1 MVSPSRRLV
10 DPPASVR
17 KWQVR
22 ELAADPGPRLWT
34 TRSGSIYEALRAA
47 LERYD
52 EAELEERHS
61 RDTVSFRPRN
71 RSSIFRKRIAHGVTT
86 LGVTSDTARRATGV
100 TPAPIYFN
108 PPPNPLVNPF
118 WTNPTSNSIG
128 SEARNP
134 MAESLPQKV
143 SSSVISVAMKVA
155 SANFEGD
162 WMNRSA

>member
-22 ELAADPGPRLWT
+22 ELA
-34 TRSGSIYEALRAA
+34 
-47 LERYD
+47 
-52 EAELEERHS
+52 
-61 RDTVSFRPRN
+61 
-71 RSSIFRKRIAHGVTT
+71 
-86 LGVTSDTARRATGV
+86 ATGV

-143 SSSVISVAMKVA
+143 SSSVIGVAMKVA
-155 SANFEGD
+155 SVNFEGD